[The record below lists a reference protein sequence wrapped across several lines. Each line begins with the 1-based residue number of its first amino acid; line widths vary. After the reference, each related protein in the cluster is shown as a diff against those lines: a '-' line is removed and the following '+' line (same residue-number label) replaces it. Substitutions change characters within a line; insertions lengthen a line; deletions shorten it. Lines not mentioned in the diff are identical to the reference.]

1 MSRTVNL
8 EVNDSGA
15 WRRVTSFNLDAFED
29 GDLEYLVEQLLCEST
44 SDKIKAR
51 LIIPG
56 DVAPLVDWNKA
67 DGWKEWR
74 QFA

>member
-1 MSRTVNL
+1 MARIVNL
-8 EVNDSGA
+8 DINDSGA
-15 WRRVTSFNLDAFED
+15 WRRVTSFNLDAFDD

-74 QFA
+74 PVA